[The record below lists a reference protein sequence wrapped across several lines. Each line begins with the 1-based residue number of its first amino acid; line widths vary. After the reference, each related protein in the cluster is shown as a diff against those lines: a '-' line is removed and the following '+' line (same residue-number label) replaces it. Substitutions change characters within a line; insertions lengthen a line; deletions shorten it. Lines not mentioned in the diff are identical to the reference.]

1 MTPVG
6 VGTKDVDVV
15 TVLSPLL
22 GVTDPAV
29 LVVIV
34 AEDVNVCVCVKEGR
48 IKEDNILEC
57 MRECECVCVCHLIS
71 TIVTRQ
77 LLTHTILNVIIIML
91 YHTYNKCNF
100 IIIFLII
107 IIIII
112 IIIYCFIE
120 LPNLVTFQS
129 Y

>member
-1 MTPVG
+1 
-6 VGTKDVDVV
+6 
-15 TVLSPLL
+15 
-22 GVTDPAV
+22 
-29 LVVIV
+29 
-34 AEDVNVCVCVKEGR
+34 
-48 IKEDNILEC
+48 
-57 MRECECVCVCHLIS
+57 
-71 TIVTRQ
+71 
-77 LLTHTILNVIIIML
+77 ML